1 MPNLLK
7 VPNAGAADI
16 RVISTSDIL
25 TINYP
30 STSVLRIVYK
40 VTNNPSVTLTATPG
54 FVGALTLKCTFN
66 SADATYATHDAFV
79 AAISASISSN
89 SNPVPIFV
97 CPDLPGA
104 RTVLV
109 EYAVGTTQVTA

>member
-1 MPNLLK
+1 MPNLLR
-7 VPNAGAADI
+7 VPNTAVADI
-16 RVISTSDIL
+16 RIISTSDIL

-40 VTNNPSVTLTATPG
+40 ATNNPSVTLAASPG
-54 FVGALTLKCTFN
+54 IVGALTLKCTF
-66 SADATYATHDAFV
+66 SSSDATYATHDAFV

-89 SNPVPIFV
+89 SNPVPIFI

-109 EYAVGTTQVTA
+109 EYAVGTAQVAA